1 MTKFD
6 FHFLTAFYTYFT
18 NEIPKRDNIFASHL
32 KDSLIKLINLCDEV
46 LEKYED

>member
-18 NEIPKRDNIFASHL
+18 NEIPKRDNIFALHL
-32 KDSLIKLINLCDEV
+32 KENLQNLIKLCDEV